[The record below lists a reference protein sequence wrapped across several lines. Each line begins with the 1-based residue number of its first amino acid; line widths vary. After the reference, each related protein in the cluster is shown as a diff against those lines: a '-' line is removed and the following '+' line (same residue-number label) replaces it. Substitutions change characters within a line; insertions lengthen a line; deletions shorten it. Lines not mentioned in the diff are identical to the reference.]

1 MTQSTTN
8 HDAGVIRWEDLRK
21 DYLPVCYNTMR
32 KMVADGK
39 FPAPIKL
46 SPRRIAWRKADV
58 LAWINAAK

>member
-1 MTQSTTN
+1 MIESTTQN
-8 HDAGVIRWEDLRK
+8 PAAVISWEDVRK
-21 DYLPVCYNTMR
+21 HYLPVCYNTMR

-58 LAWINAAK
+58 LAWVEAAK